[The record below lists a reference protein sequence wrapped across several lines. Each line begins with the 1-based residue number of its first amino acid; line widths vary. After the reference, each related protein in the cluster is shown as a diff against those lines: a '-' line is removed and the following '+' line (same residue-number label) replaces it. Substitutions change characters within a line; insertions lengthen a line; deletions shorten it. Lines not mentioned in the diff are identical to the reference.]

1 MGAKSEQMKKG
12 GAGERAA
19 DPKGGLVGVA
29 R

>member
-19 DPKGGLVGVA
+19 DPKGGLVG
-29 R
+29 